1 MDVPKLSQNMNGGK
15 KRKTLKKKTL
25 KKNAK
30 KGGKSM
36 KSDVKAYCMKCKGK
50 VGINSGKQ
58 VTMKNKRKAIKGK
71 CADCN
76 GKVFRII

>member
-30 KGGKSM
+30 KSGKSM
-36 KSDVKAYCMKCKGK
+36 KSGLKAYCMKCKGK
-50 VGINSGKQ
+50 VDITGGKQ

-71 CADCN
+71 CADCK

>member
-25 KKNAK
+25 KKSMK

-36 KSDVKAYCMKCKGK
+36 KADVKAYCMSCRGK
-50 VGINSGKQ
+50 VGIKSGKQ

-71 CADCN
+71 CMDCN

>member
-25 KKNAK
+25 KKSAK

-50 VGINSGKQ
+50 VDINGGKQ

-71 CADCN
+71 CMDCN

>member
-1 MDVPKLSQNMNGGK
+1 MDVPKLCQNMNGGK

-25 KKNAK
+25 KKNLK

-36 KSDVKAYCMKCKGK
+36 KSDLKAYCMKCKGK
-50 VGINSGKQ
+50 VNINGGKQ

-71 CADCN
+71 CADCT
-76 GKVFRII
+76 GKVFRIV

>member
-25 KKNAK
+25 KKTAK

-36 KSDVKAYCMKCKGK
+36 KADVKAYCMKCRGK
-50 VGINSGKQ
+50 VGIKSGKQ

-71 CADCN
+71 CMDCN
-76 GKVFRII
+76 GKVFRIV

>member
-1 MDVPKLSQNMNGGK
+1 MDVPKLSQDMNGGK

-25 KKNAK
+25 KKSMK

-36 KSDVKAYCMKCKGK
+36 KSDVKAYCMKCKEK
-50 VGINSGKQ
+50 VGINGGKQ
-58 VTMKNKRKAIKGK
+58 VTMKNKRKAIKGN
-71 CADCN
+71 CMDCK